1 MAKSYDIYKAGGVII
16 RNRMLLVVRAT
27 GKDIFV
33 APGGKLEPGETF
45 VDALKRELIEE
56 VQITVN
62 DSQLEL
68 LGTFEATAAGSESKS
83 LQMQVYIVNSDAQP
97 TASSEIEEM
106 RWVNTQTDSLAIGSI
121 FEHDVMP
128 LLKQRGFID

>member
-1 MAKSYDIYKAGGVII
+1 
-16 RNRMLLVVRAT
+16 MLLVVRAT